1 MSRLAT
7 PPSSVVLDGA
17 PAQGRYAGCID
28 RLDWRGLGAAHRRGP
43 LWMRLHHKRWHYV
56 GIGNERLFIGVAI
69 VDIGWTG
76 TAFAYLFDRA
86 QRRLLADWSQDGLPG
101 LQVRI
106 GDAPLRGARASF
118 RGWRSRLDL
127 QERDDVLQLQVE
139 IPGLR
144 LQAELAMP
152 QSPPLLAIGPIAD
165 GIAHATLKT
174 TAMRV
179 QGWAEAGGE
188 RFLLDDA
195 TAALDASN
203 GLLARDTAWRWAS
216 AHSPQLGF
224 NLQQGYFGAQENAL
238 WLDGELIPLAAA
250 DFVFD
255 PKAPLAPWRLRTED
269 GLLELRFT
277 PEGLRAEDRNL
288 GIAASHYVQPIGRFD
303 GFVRASTQAPAR
315 EVRHLLGVTED
326 HRSRW

>member
-1 MSRLAT
+1 MSRLAA
-7 PPSSVVLDGA
+7 PPGSIVVDGA
-17 PAQGRYAGCID
+17 PAHGRYAGSID
-28 RLDWRGLGAAHRRGP
+28 RLGWRELGASHRRGP
-43 LWMRLHHKRWHYV
+43 LWMRLHHKRWDYV
-56 GIGNERLFIGVAI
+56 GIGNERLFIGLAI
-69 VDIGWTG
+69 VDVGWTG
-76 TAFAYLFDRA
+76 TAFAYLFDR
-86 QRRLLADWSQDGLPG
+86 QQGRLLADWSQDGMPG
-101 LQVRI
+101 LQVRV
-106 GDAPLRGARASF
+106 GDAPLQGAAASF

-127 QERDDVLQLQVE
+127 QERDGALQLQVK

-152 QSPPLLAIGPIAD
+152 QAPPLLGIGPIAG

-174 TAMRV
+174 SAMRV

-203 GLLARDTAWRWAS
+203 GLLARETAWRWAS

-250 DFVFD
+250 EFAFD
-255 PKAPLAPWRLRTED
+255 PRAPLAPWRLRTED
-269 GLLELRFT
+269 GLLELSFS

-303 GFVRASTQAPAR
+303 GFVRASAQAPAR
-315 EVRHLLGVTED
+315 AVRHLLGVTED